1 MPRPKRGVGAVRGRS
16 EDVHTESMR
25 DQIVDGEG
33 PGLDLEMDENDRP
46 VRPPKPGPIQNQT
59 NTAGKQPKRKKRN
72 NQIEIDYFRAL
83 DEILARSF
91 SRQEAAHNIVVA
103 FTEMMESRG
112 ISTGFEDE
120 RFERAAGNMAVV
132 GMMREMAW
140 AFGLGPELADR
151 IAEHTVDKLFSPG
164 QARGPEVK
172 KK

>member
-1 MPRPKRGVGAVRGRS
+1 MPKRGVGAVRRRS
-16 EDVHTESMR
+16 DEHPSSESMR

-33 PGLDLEMDENDRP
+33 PGLDLKLDKHERP
-46 VRPPKPGPIQNQT
+46 VRPEPEPT
-59 NTAGKQPKRKKRN
+59 GKSGKKKRN
-72 NQIEIDYFRAL
+72 HQIGIDYFRSL

-91 SRQEAAHNIVVA
+91 TRQEAAHNIVVA

-112 ISTGFEDE
+112 SEAGFEDE

-151 IAEHTVDKLFSPG
+151 IAEHTVDRLFAPG
-164 QARGPEVK
+164 NARGAEVK
-172 KK
+172 K

>member
-1 MPRPKRGVGAVRGRS
+1 MPRPKRGVGAVRTRS
-16 EDVHTESMR
+16 DVDNSESMR

-33 PGLDLEMDENDRP
+33 PGLDLELDEHARP
-46 VRPPKPGPIQNQT
+46 MRPTKPEPLQNEV
-59 NTAGKQPKRKKRN
+59 NAAGTQPKKKRN
-72 NQIEIDYFRAL
+72 HQIDINYFRSL

-91 SRQEAAHNIVVA
+91 TRQEAAHNITVA
-103 FTEMMESRG
+103 FGEMMESRG
-112 ISTGFEDE
+112 IDTGFEDE

-151 IAEHTVDKLFSPG
+151 IAEHTVDRLFSPG
-164 QARGPEVK
+164 KVQAPEVK

>member
-1 MPRPKRGVGAVRGRS
+1 
-16 EDVHTESMR
+16 MR

-33 PGLDLEMDENDRP
+33 PGLELDLDPEGRARRVEPRSKS
-46 VRPPKPGPIQNQT
+46 RSKPRSSK
-59 NTAGKQPKRKKRN
+59 GKKLRN
-72 NQIEIDYFRAL
+72 HEIDIDYFRML
-83 DEILARSF
+83 DDIMARSYVK
-91 SRQEAAHNIVVA
+91 QEAAHNIVEA
-103 FTEMMESRG
+103 FTRMMESRG
-112 ISTGFEDE
+112 IEAPFEDE

-172 KK
+172 KT

>member
-1 MPRPKRGVGAVRGRS
+1 
-16 EDVHTESMR
+16 MR

-33 PGLDLEMDENDRP
+33 PGLDLNLDEHSRP
-46 VRPPKPGPIQNQT
+46 IR
-59 NTAGKQPKRKKRN
+59 TASPEPEPETGKDGKKRRN
-72 NQIEIDYFRAL
+72 HQIGINYFRSL

-91 SRQEAAHNIVVA
+91 TRQEAAHNIVIA
-103 FTEMMESRG
+103 FTEMMEARG
-112 ISTGFEDE
+112 SEAGFEDE

-151 IAEHTVDKLFSPG
+151 IAEHTVDKLFAPG
-164 QARGPEVK
+164 YARGAEVK

>member
-16 EDVHTESMR
+16 EDIHTESMR

-33 PGLDLEMDENDRP
+33 PGLDLELDNQERP
-46 VRPPKPGPIQNQT
+46 VRPEPEPT
-59 NTAGKQPKRKKRN
+59 TGKTGRKKRN
-72 NQIEIDYFRAL
+72 HQIGIDYFRSL
-83 DEILARSF
+83 DDILARSF
-91 SRQEAAHNIVVA
+91 TRQEAAHNIVVA

-112 ISTGFEDE
+112 IDSGFEDE

-151 IAEHTVDKLFSPG
+151 IAEHTVDKLFAPG
-164 QARGPEVK
+164 NARKTEVK
-172 KK
+172 KT

>member
-1 MPRPKRGVGAVRGRS
+1 MPRPKRGVGAVRVRS
-16 EDVHTESMR
+16 EERPDPQSMR

-33 PGLDLEMDENDRP
+33 PGLDLEPDEYARP
-46 VRPPKPGPIQNQT
+46 VSPKPE
-59 NTAGKQPKRKKRN
+59 PKTKKRDGKKRRN
-72 NQIEIDYFRAL
+72 HQIDINYFRSL

-91 SRQEAAHNIVVA
+91 TRQEAAHNIVVA

-112 ISTGFEDE
+112 IDTGFEDE

-140 AFGLGPELADR
+140 AFGLGTDLADR
-151 IAEHTVDKLFSPG
+151 IAEHTVDRLFSPG
-164 QARGPEVK
+164 HAKKPEVK